1 MSIAIPF
8 LALLLAGAFAAYH
21 RMRLAVWVAI
31 AASLLLVCWWLGAN
45 HAATIV
51 ALLLLVAISVTLLV
65 PALRKPWITA
75 PLLTFYTK
83 ILPPLSDTERTALEA
98 GTVGFEGQLFSGKPD
113 WSQLLSQPKP
123 ALTAEEQA
131 FLDGPCEALCRMTDD
146 WDISHV
152 RADLPP
158 ELWAFMK
165 DNKFFGLNIPKSYG
179 GLGFSALMNH
189 KVIQKLSSISSTVST
204 TVGVP
209 NSLGPAE
216 LLMHYGT
223 EEQKQHYLPRL
234 ADGREV
240 PCFALTGP
248 FAGSDATSIP
258 DAGIVAM
265 GQWNGAQVLGIRLT
279 MDKRY
284 ITLAPVATLIGVAF
298 RMYDPDGL
306 LGDKKDIGISLALV
320 PRDTPGL
327 EIGRRHFPL
336 NNPFQNGPVRGDNVF
351 VPLSQL
357 IGGEDYA
364 GRGWQMLMECLS
376 IGRSITLPS
385 IASGGSKMAA
395 CVTGAYA
402 RIRKQFGLSVGRFE
416 GVEEALARIAGKAY
430 AISALSQATAA
441 AVSRGENPAVPSTI
455 AKYHCTEMGREVM
468 RDAMDIH
475 GGKGIILGPRN
486 YLGRAW
492 QALPISI
499 TVEGANIM
507 TRSLMIFGQGAILCH
522 PWVMKEMK
530 AAQLE
535 DPVERIDTFD
545 RNLFGHIGFAISNAV
560 RAFWFG
566 LTSSMIGKAPGDD
579 YTRRFYRKLDRYS
592 AALAVMAD
600 TSMLLLGGK
609 LKFKESLSGRLG
621 DVLSQLYIA
630 SSLLKRYE
638 DEGRPVGDQPL
649 LAWAFHDAI
658 NKIETALSGAL
669 RNFPIRPVGWLLW
682 LLIFPLGRRAQPPSD
697 RLGHRAASLL
707 MTPCDARTRL
717 AEGVFLTPGEHNP
730 AGRIDSY
737 LPLVILAEPVERKF
751 LKALKNSDIQALG
764 FDAQL
769 DEGVREGWIT
779 ADERAQLEELRAMTL
794 DAITVDDFEAWELQS
809 AGYRSES
816 GNEKNVV
823 DAAISNA
830 RVAA

>member
-8 LALLLAGAFAAYH
+8 LAFLLSGAFAAYH
-21 RMRLAVWVAI
+21 RLRLAVWAAI
-31 AASLLLVCWWLGAN
+31 TITLLLACWLLGASPV
-45 HAATIV
+45 ATAIS
-51 ALLLLVAISVTLLV
+51 ALLVALVAVTLLV
-65 PALRKPWITA
+65 PGIRKPWITA
-75 PLLTFYTK
+75 RLLQFYTR
-83 ILPPLSDTERTALEA
+83 LMPPLSDTERTALEA

-113 WSQLLSQPKP
+113 WQQLLSQPKP
-123 ALTAEEQA
+123 ELTAEEQA
-131 FLDGPCEALCRMTDD
+131 FLDGPCETLCTMTDD

-158 ELWAFMK
+158 EIWDYLK
-165 DNKFFGLNIPKSYG
+165 RNKFFGLNIPKQYG

-223 EEQKQHYLPRL
+223 QEQKQHYLPRL

-258 DAGIVAM
+258 DYGIVAM
-265 GQWNGAQVLGIRLT
+265 GDWNGAHVLGIRLT
-279 MDKRY
+279 LNKRY

-306 LGDKKDIGISLALV
+306 LGDTRDIGISLALV
-320 PRDTPGL
+320 PHDTPGL

-336 NNPFQNGPVRGDNVF
+336 NTPFQNGPIHGDGVF

-385 IASGGSKMAA
+385 ISSGGAKMAA

-430 AISALSQATAA
+430 AISALAQATAA

-455 AKYHCTEMGREVM
+455 AKYHCTEMAREVI

-486 YLGRAW
+486 YLGRGW
-492 QALPISI
+492 QAIPISI

-522 PWVMKEMK
+522 PWVMQEMK
-530 AAQLE
+530 AVALE
-535 DPVERIDTFD
+535 DPQQRLDTFD
-545 RNLFGHIGFAISNAV
+545 RALFGHIGFAISNAV
-560 RAFWFG
+560 RSGWFG
-566 LTSSMIGKAPGDD
+566 LTGAQVGKAPGDD

-592 AALAVMAD
+592 ATLALMAD

-669 RNFPIRPVGWLLW
+669 RNFPIRPIGWLLW
-682 LLIFPLGRRAQPPSD
+682 LLVFPWGRRAQPPSD

-707 MTPCDARTRL
+707 MTPCDARQRL
-717 AEGVFLTPGEHNP
+717 AQGVFLTPGANNP

-737 LPLVILAEPVERKF
+737 LPKVILADPVERKF
-751 LKALKNSDIQALG
+751 LKALKNSDIEALD
-764 FDAQL
+764 FASQL
-769 DEGVREGWIT
+769 DEGVREGWIS
-779 ADERAQLEELRAMTL
+779 ADERVQLEELRAMTL
-794 DAITVDDFEAWELQS
+794 DAISVDDFDTEALRS
-809 AGYRSES
+809 AGYRDLHVRGVER
-816 GNEKNVV
+816 
-823 DAAISNA
+823 AAA
-830 RVAA
+830 

>member
-1 MSIAIPF
+1 MSTAIHYLAPF
-8 LALLLAGAFAAYH
+8 LVLFFAGAFAAYH
-21 RMRLAVWVAI
+21 RLRLAIWATITTTLLVACWLLG
-31 AASLLLVCWWLGAN
+31 ASKTATLGATGFLLLVS
-45 HAATIV
+45 V
-51 ALLLLVAISVTLLV
+51 PLLI
-65 PALRKPWITA
+65 PALRRNFVTA
-75 PLLTFYTK
+75 PLLKFYTK
-83 ILPPLSDTERTALEA
+83 LLPPLSDTERTALES
-98 GTVGFEGQLFSGKPD
+98 GTVGFEGELFSGKPD
-113 WSQLLSQPKP
+113 WDKLLALPKP
-123 ALTAEEQA
+123 TLSAEEQA
-131 FLDGPCEALCRMTDD
+131 FLDGPCEDLCRMTND
-146 WDISHV
+146 WDITHV

-158 ELWAFMK
+158 ALWDYVK
-165 DNKFFGLNIPKSYG
+165 QHKFFGLNIPKEYG

-189 KVIQKLSSISSTVST
+189 KVIQKLAPASTVLSS

-209 NSLGPAE
+209 NSLGPGE

-223 EEQKQHYLPRL
+223 EEQKRYYLPRL

-258 DAGIVAM
+258 DYGIVCE
-265 GQWNGAQVLGIRLT
+265 GEWNGAKVVGIKLT
-279 MDKRY
+279 LNKRY

-298 RMYDPDGL
+298 RMYDPNGL

-320 PRDTPGL
+320 PRDTAGL

-336 NNPFQNGPVRGDNVF
+336 NSPFQNGPIRGKDVF

-357 IGGEDYA
+357 IGGEEFA
-364 GRGWQMLMECLS
+364 GQGWRMLMECLS

-385 IASGGSKMAA
+385 TASGGARMGAI
-395 CVTGAYA
+395 VTGAYA

-416 GVEEALARIAGKAY
+416 GVEEALARIGGRAY
-430 AISALSQATAA
+430 ACSALSEATAA
-441 AVSRGENPAVPSTI
+441 AVARGENPAVPSTI
-455 AKYHCTEMGREVM
+455 AKYHCTEMGREVA
-468 RDAMDIH
+468 RDVMDIH

-486 YLGRAW
+486 YAGRNW
-492 QALPISI
+492 QSVPIAI

-530 AAQLE
+530 SAQLE
-535 DPVERIDTFD
+535 DPKARIDQFD
-545 RNLFGHIGFAISNAV
+545 HALFGHISYAISNAV
-560 RAFWFG
+560 RAWWFG
-566 LTSSMIGKAPGDD
+566 FTGSRIGTTPAGE
-579 YTRRFYRKLDRYS
+579 YTRRCYRKLNRYS

-630 SSLLKRYE
+630 SAMLKRYE
-638 DEGRPVGDQPL
+638 DQGRPMADHPL

-658 NKIETALSGAL
+658 HKIELALSGAL

-682 LLIFPLGRRAQPPSD
+682 AVIFPWGRRAEAPSD
-697 RLGHRAASLL
+697 RLGHRAAALL
-707 MTPCDARTRL
+707 MTPCEARDRL
-717 AEGVFLTPGEHNP
+717 AEGLFLEPCENNP
-730 AGRIDSY
+730 AGRVNSY
-737 LPLVILAEPVERKF
+737 LPKMILAEPVERKF
-751 LKALKNSDIQALG
+751 LKALKNSDIEALE

-779 ADERAQLEELRAMTL
+779 ADERKQLEALREMTL
-794 DAITVDDFEAWELQS
+794 DTIMVDDFESWELRS
-809 AGYRSES
+809 AGYVEES
-816 GNEKNVV
+816 VASGHR
-823 DAAISNA
+823 AAA
-830 RVAA
+830 

>member
-1 MSIAIPF
+1 MSTALGLIAPPLI
-8 LALLLAGAFAAYH
+8 LLLVGAFVAYH
-21 RMRLAVWVAI
+21 RLRLAVWVALSGT
-31 AASLLLVCWWLGAN
+31 ALVAGWFLGA
-45 HAATIV
+45 HPTATLIS
-51 ALLLLVAISVTLLV
+51 AGLMLLVAVPLLI
-65 PALRKPWITA
+65 PPLRKSAITA

-83 ILPPLSDTERTALEA
+83 LLPPLSDTERTALES
-98 GTVGFEGQLFSGKPD
+98 GTVGFEGELFSGKPD
-113 WSQLLSQPKP
+113 WNKLLSLPKP
-123 ALTAEEQA
+123 ELTAEEQA
-131 FLDGPCEALCRMTDD
+131 FLDGPCAELCRRTND
-146 WDISHV
+146 WDITHI

-158 ELWAFMK
+158 ELWDYIK
-165 DNKFFGLNIPKSYG
+165 QNKFFGLNIPKEYG

-189 KVIQKLSSISSTVST
+189 KVIQKLAAVSSVVSS

-223 EEQKQHYLPRL
+223 EEQKRYYLPRL

-258 DAGIVAM
+258 DYGIVCE
-265 GQWNGAQVLGIRLT
+265 GEWNGAKVLGIRLT
-279 MDKRY
+279 LNKRY
-284 ITLAPVATLIGVAF
+284 ITLAPVASLIGVAF

-306 LGDKKDIGISLALV
+306 LGDTKDIGISLALV
-320 PRDTPGL
+320 PRETPGL

-336 NNPFQNGPVRGDNVF
+336 NSPFQNGPIKGKDVF

-364 GRGWQMLMECLS
+364 GQGWRMLMECLS

-385 IASGGSKMAA
+385 TASGGSKMGAV
-395 CVTGAYA
+395 VTGAYA

-416 GVEEALARIAGKAY
+416 GVEEALARIAGRAY
-430 AISALSQATAA
+430 ACSALSEATAA
-441 AVSRGENPAVPSTI
+441 AVARGENPAVPSTI
-455 AKYHCTEMGREVM
+455 AKYHCTEMGREVAS
-468 RDAMDIH
+468 DVMDIH

-486 YLGRAW
+486 YAGRNW
-492 QALPISI
+492 QSVPIAI

-535 DPVERIDTFD
+535 DPRARLEQFD
-545 RNLFGHIGFAISNAV
+545 DALFGHIGYAISNAV
-560 RAFWFG
+560 RAWWFG
-566 LTSSMIGKAPGDD
+566 LTGTRIGSAPGGE
-579 YTRRFYRKLDRYS
+579 YTRRCYRKLNRYS

-621 DVLSQLYIA
+621 DVLSHLYIISA
-630 SSLLKRYE
+630 MLKRYE
-638 DEGRPVGDQPL
+638 DQGRPVADHPL
-649 LAWAFHDAI
+649 LAWAFHDAVH
-658 NKIETALSGAL
+658 KIELALSGAL

-682 LLIFPLGRRAQPPSD
+682 LVIFPWGRRAQAPSD

-707 MTPCDARTRL
+707 MTPCEARDRL
-717 AEGVFLTPGEHNP
+717 AEGLFLDPCENNP
-730 AGRIDSY
+730 AGRVNSY
-737 LPLVILAEPVERKF
+737 LSKVILAEPVERKF
-751 LKALKNSDIQALG
+751 LKALKNSDIEALE

-779 ADERAQLEELRAMTL
+779 AEERKQLEELRAMTL
-794 DAITVDDFEAWELQS
+794 DAIMVDDFESWELRS
-809 AGYRSES
+809 AGYRE
-816 GNEKNVV
+816 
-823 DAAISNA
+823 DAP
-830 RVAA
+830 AAGGTRLAAA